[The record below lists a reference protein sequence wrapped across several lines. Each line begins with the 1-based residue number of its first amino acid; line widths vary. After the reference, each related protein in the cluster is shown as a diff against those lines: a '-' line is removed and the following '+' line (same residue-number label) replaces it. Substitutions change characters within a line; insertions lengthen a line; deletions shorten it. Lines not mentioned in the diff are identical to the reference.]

1 MRRIFVLASAPA
13 LILFA
18 AESAR
23 SAPVVMAF
31 DGSPDAG
38 THIAFTDDHL

>member
-1 MRRIFVLASAPA
+1 MLRIFVFASAPA

-23 SAPVVMAF
+23 SVPAVVAF

-38 THIAFTDDHL
+38 AHIAFTGNDL